1 MNEDRCAPLLF
12 VVNEKA
18 NTYIRENMIKAPS
31 DMTYITSNLIG
42 SLLRVVFIL

>member
-1 MNEDRCAPLLF
+1 M
-12 VVNEKA
+12 NEKA